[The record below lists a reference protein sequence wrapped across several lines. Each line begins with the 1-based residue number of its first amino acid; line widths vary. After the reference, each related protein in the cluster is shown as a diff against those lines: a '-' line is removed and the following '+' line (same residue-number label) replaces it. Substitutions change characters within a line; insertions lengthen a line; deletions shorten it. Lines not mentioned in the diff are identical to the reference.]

1 MRVTAIQIFSLLLA
15 FLGLVLASVSMMSN
29 EWRISSTSTTL
40 ITASWIYDGLWKT
53 CAANAMWVVQC
64 TYYLSLLSLHPY
76 IQACRALMII
86 SILLGVFATLMALF
100 GLKCTN
106 LGNTN
111 ETVKGKIALSGGL
124 VFILAGLCAIVPI
137 SWYAYNV
144 TMEFY
149 NPTFGGTKY
158 ELGSALYIGWAGS
171 ALLIL
176 GGAFLCCS
184 CKRNAQQSGYKYSS
198 AQSGQ
203 RIYTKAESAQSKA
216 YV

>member
-1 MRVTAIQIFSLLLA
+1 MGVTGIQIFSLFLA
-15 FLGLVLASVSMMSN
+15 LLGLTLASVSMTSN

-53 CAANAMWVVQC
+53 CAANAMGIIQC
-64 TYYLSLLSLHPY
+64 TYYQSMLALHPY

-86 SILLGVFATLMALF
+86 AIILGAFATLMALL
-100 GLKCTN
+100 GLKCTSI
-106 LGNTN
+106 GSM
-111 ETVKGKIALSGGL
+111 EEKVKGKVALSGGI
-124 VFILAGLCAIVPI
+124 VFILAGLCAIVPL
-137 SWYAYNV
+137 SWYAYNI

-149 NPTFGGTKY
+149 NPTYGGTKY

-176 GGAFLCCS
+176 GGALLCCS
-184 CKRNAQQSGYKYSS
+184 CKRNAETRSYKYSS

-203 RIYTKAESAQSKA
+203 RIYTKTESAQSKA

>member
-1 MRVTAIQIFSLLLA
+1 MGVKVIQIFSLFLT
-15 FLGLVLASVSMMSN
+15 FLGLVLASVSLTSN
-29 EWRISSTSTTL
+29 EWRISSTSTTP
-40 ITASWIYDGLWKT
+40 IIASWIYDGLWKT
-53 CAANAMWVVQC
+53 CSANAMGIVQC
-64 TYYLSLLSLHPY
+64 TYYQSMLSLHSY

-86 SILLGVFATLMALF
+86 SILLGVIATLMSLF

-106 LGNTN
+106 VGSID
-111 ETVKGKIALSGGL
+111 EMQKGKIALSGGL
-124 VFILAGLCAIVPI
+124 VFILSGLCGMIPI
-137 SWYAYNV
+137 SWYAYNI

-149 NPTFGGTKY
+149 NPIYGGTRY

-184 CKRNAQQSGYKYSS
+184 CKRKDGAYKYSS

-203 RIYTKAESAQSKA
+203 KIYTKTESAQSKA